1 MEGEQK
7 RQSSLQCRRPPPT
20 LKSVLLFLPKE
31 TLKSSDLR
39 LVSGVLCFPELGCC
53 SVQET
58 LSTLEYA
65 SRAKNIMN
73 KPEVNQKLSK
83 RTLIKV
89 AEPVLSHTC
98 YRHGLKHA
106 CPTKRAH
113 FCSQEYTEEI
123 ERLKRDLAAT
133 RDKNGVYLSAEN
145 YEYVKACLINA
156 LLLCT

>member
-1 MEGEQK
+1 M
-7 RQSSLQCRRPPPT
+7 L
-20 LKSVLLFLPKE
+20 
-31 TLKSSDLR
+31 
-39 LVSGVLCFPELGCC
+39 
-53 SVQET
+53 QET

-89 AEPVLSHTC
+89 GDPASSLTLPSRTC
-98 YRHGLKHA
+98 AQADMHL
-106 CPTKRAH
+106 
-113 FCSQEYTEEI
+113 FSLQEYTEEI

-133 RDKNGVYLSAEN
+133 RDKNGVYVSAEN
-145 YEYVKACLINA
+145 YEYAKACVTTG

>member
-1 MEGEQK
+1 M
-7 RQSSLQCRRPPPT
+7 
-20 LKSVLLFLPKE
+20 
-31 TLKSSDLR
+31 
-39 LVSGVLCFPELGCC
+39 
-53 SVQET
+53 QET

-89 AEPVLSHTC
+89 AEPASS
-98 YRHGLKHA
+98 HA
-106 CPTKRAH
+106 CCRHRLKDVTVSKTPNVH
-113 FCSQEYTEEI
+113 LFSLQEYTEEI

-145 YEYVKACLINA
+145 YEYVSACLTIG